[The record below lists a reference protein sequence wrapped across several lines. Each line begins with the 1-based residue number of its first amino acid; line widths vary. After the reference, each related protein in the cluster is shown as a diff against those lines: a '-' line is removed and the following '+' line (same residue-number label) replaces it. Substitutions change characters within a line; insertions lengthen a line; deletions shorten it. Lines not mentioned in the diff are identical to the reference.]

1 MTPNIKRIKAVFFSP
16 CGSTEQIIRRMAAWL
31 SDELQVPAEVHSYT
45 LPQERR
51 SPFVLEPTDL
61 LLWGTP
67 VYAGRIPNMLLPF
80 VKQGVTAGGNPAIPV
95 VVFGNRSYDHAL
107 AEVSAILKK
116 QGCLPLAGAALAA
129 RHVFTPAL
137 APGRPDSADWNRL
150 QDFCRAAAEKIKG
163 GTPWSAPEIPGE
175 PEPEAY
181 YTPKKAD
188 GTPAVFLK
196 AKPQADP
203 ALCNVCGICQ
213 DLCPM
218 GIIRQ
223 QPGAVPEFA
232 GICIKCHACIRGCPK
247 KAIAL
252 KDEAFL
258 SHVEMLAQ
266 SFTARKEPE
275 FFL

>member
-31 SDELQVPAEVHSYT
+31 SEELQVPAEVHSYT

-107 AEVSAILKK
+107 AELSAVLKK
-116 QGCLPLAGAALAA
+116 QGCIPVAGAAVAA
-129 RHVFTPAL
+129 SHVFTEAL
-137 APGRPDSADWNRL
+137 ASGRPDRADL
-150 QDFCRAAAEKIKG
+150 ETLKAFCAAAAAKLKAGPPYRE
-163 GTPWSAPEIPGE
+163 PQIPGD
-175 PEPEAY
+175 PEPRAY

-218 GIIRQ
+218 GSIRQ

-275 FFL
+275 FCL